1 MFLNPRVASPRSLK
15 DILYKKR
22 MERQLAAARGLGPM
36 GERPPDEDGGGV
48 GPGGIPTAGSKVA
61 WVDQGLADVRGNDMA

>member
-1 MFLNPRVASPRSLK
+1 MAFFSLSHRASLRSLK

-48 GPGGIPTAGSKVA
+48 GPGGIPTAGSKVLA
-61 WVDQGLADVRGNDMA
+61 LTADVHF